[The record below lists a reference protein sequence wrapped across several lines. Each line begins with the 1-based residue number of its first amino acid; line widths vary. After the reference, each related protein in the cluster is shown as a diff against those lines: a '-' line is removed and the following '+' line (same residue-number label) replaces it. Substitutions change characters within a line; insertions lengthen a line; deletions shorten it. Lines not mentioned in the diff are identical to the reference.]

1 MRIVAG
7 RHRGR
12 PLVAPEGLA
21 VRPTGERARE
31 ALFDVLASGRHASGQ
46 DGGGKDGGGKDGGG
60 KDGGGKGAPPGGTLA
75 GARVLDAF
83 AGSGALGLEALSR
96 GAAQAVFMESHP
108 GALDMLERNVAA
120 LGEGARATVL
130 RADVLRPPP
139 AERGPG
145 PCGLAL
151 LDPPYNQGLAPPAL
165 TALAAAGWLTAD
177 ALAIVE
183 LMAKEP
189 FEPPPGFTLLEERKY
204 GKARLVFLR
213 RQAGRGT
220 GGATVGR

>member
-1 MRIVAG
+1 MRPTVMRIVAG

-31 ALFDVLASGRHASGQ
+31 ALFDVLASGRHASRE
-46 DGGGKDGGGKDGGG
+46 DGGGKDGGGRDGG
-60 KDGGGKGAPPGGTLA
+60 PRSSLA

-108 GALDMLERNVAA
+108 GALDMLEKNVAA

-204 GKARLVFLR
+204 GKARLAFLR
-213 RQAGRGT
+213 RRAGRGSS
-220 GGATVGR
+220 GATAGQ